1 MRNDDA
7 LTSLIIRNAIE
18 IHRSHGPGLF
28 ESACE
33 VMLADSLE
41 AAGVT
46 VERQVAVPIH
56 YRGRIIAEGYRLD
69 LLVDRQVVVEVK
81 SVEKLA
87 PIHSQQLLTYLRF
100 GGFKVGL
107 LLNFGAGTLRDGLK
121 RLVNDFTPADD
132 SPLLVNRRH
141 SSNNS
146 ITS

>member
-1 MRNDDA
+1 MRHDEA
-7 LTSLIIRNAIE
+7 LTNTIIGEAIA
-18 IHRSHGPGLF
+18 IHRALGPGLL

-33 VMLADSLE
+33 AILADALE
-41 AAGVT
+41 QRGLL
-46 VERQVAVPIH
+46 VERQLPISIR
-56 YRGRIIAEGYRLD
+56 YRDRSIAAGYRLD